1 MKTMLMAAVIAMI
14 ASPVGAQSV
23 DNDLPRVQCRN
34 FPFPFSVMCLANA
47 AAYRDMKP
55 CAEIGQTSIKPAGQ
69 QCDAGRGEARA
80 FGSFSREPRGRDC
93 DHEKETY

>member
-1 MKTMLMAAVIAMI
+1 ML
-14 ASPVGAQSV
+14 
-23 DNDLPRVQCRN
+23 
-34 FPFPFSVMCLANA
+34 CLANA

-80 FGSFSREPRGRDC
+80 FSISREPRGREC
-93 DHEKETY
+93 AHEKETY